1 MPPALENDTRP
12 PGTAGSGESS
22 AEVERG
28 RQAEKPS
35 EIPAKGWRDILW
47 RVWHEVQEDRVML
60 VAAGAT
66 FYLLL
71 ALFPALTA
79 FVSLY
84 GFVADPANI
93 AEQIAILATVMPAG
107 GLDIIRDRL
116 ESLASQPSETL
127 SISFVVALLFAFW
140 SANNGIKVLFEAI
153 NIAYEETEK
162 RSFLKLNLLALS
174 FTLGAMVVAIALI
187 SAVAVVPAVIALF
200 NLDAVSQLLIQVL
213 RWPLLL
219 VLIAAAI
226 SLLYRYGPSRE
237 RAKWRWVTWG
247 SIGATVVWLAASV
260 GFSFY
265 LSNFAN
271 YEATYGSLGAVIG
284 FMMWTWISVIT
295 LIMGA
300 QINAE
305 MEHQTTRDSTTGE
318 PKPMGQRGAVV
329 ADTVG
334 KPADE

>member
-1 MPPALENDTRP
+1 MD
-12 PGTAGSGESS
+12 ESS
-22 AEVERG
+22 DAERG
-28 RQAEKPS
+28 RLATRPS
-35 EIPAKGWRDILW
+35 EIPPKGWYDIFW
-47 RVWHEVQEDRVML
+47 RVWHEVQKDRVML

-79 FVSLY
+79 FVSFY
-84 GFVADPANI
+84 GFMADPGTIVQHVAF
-93 AEQIAILATVMPAG
+93 LASVVPAG
-107 GLDIIRDRL
+107 GLDIIRERL
-116 ESLASQPSETL
+116 ESLASQPSQTL
-127 SISFVVALLFAFW
+127 SFGFAIAFLLAFW
-140 SANNGIKVLFEAI
+140 SANNGVKALFEAI
-153 NIAYEETEK
+153 NIAYEEAET
-162 RSFLKLNLLALS
+162 RSFLKLNLITFC
-174 FTLGAMVVAIALI
+174 FTLGTMILAAALI
-187 SAVAVVPAVIALF
+187 GAVAVVPAAIALL
-200 NLDAVSQLLIQVL
+200 NLDSYSQGLVQLL
-213 RWPLLL
+213 RWPILL

-247 SIGATVVWLAASV
+247 SIGATIVWMAVSV

-284 FMMWTWISVIT
+284 FMVWTWISVIT
-295 LIMGA
+295 LIVGA
-300 QINAE
+300 EVNAE
-305 MEHQTTRDSTTGE
+305 MEHQTSMDSTTGE

-334 KPADE
+334 TSAKK

>member
-1 MPPALENDTRP
+1 
-12 PGTAGSGESS
+12 
-22 AEVERG
+22 
-28 RQAEKPS
+28 
-35 EIPAKGWRDILW
+35 
-47 RVWHEVQEDRVML
+47 
-60 VAAGAT
+60 
-66 FYLLL
+66 
-71 ALFPALTA
+71 
-79 FVSLY
+79 
-84 GFVADPANI
+84 
-93 AEQIAILATVMPAG
+93 
-107 GLDIIRDRL
+107 
-116 ESLASQPSETL
+116 
-127 SISFVVALLFAFW
+127 
-140 SANNGIKVLFEAI
+140 
-153 NIAYEETEK
+153 
-162 RSFLKLNLLALS
+162 
-174 FTLGAMVVAIALI
+174 
-187 SAVAVVPAVIALF
+187 VPAVIALF

-237 RAKWRWVTWG
+237 RAKWRLVTWG